1 MKKIFSAFAVVA
13 AFALFL
19 SGPSANA
26 QTATLSATDQA
37 RLTNALAQLDATL
50 GIVRIRLAQ
59 NSLAADQR
67 IALSGTLGS
76 IRNTLSNLSFAMNA
90 PANSNL
96 ARTPSTG
103 AARAPMAV
111 SQPQAQAQTDLNSQ
125 TTVPAPAET
134 VAPAPIVNETPAA
147 AEASS
152 PSFLRSLLSSTFFWV
167 ALAVIALIALGTW
180 AVRSV
185 GAPRTAFASRRE
197 EDDDDRI

>member
-1 MKKIFSAFAVVA
+1 MKKIFSAFAVLA
-13 AFALFL
+13 AFAIFL
-19 SGPSANA
+19 SGASANA
-26 QTATLSATDQA
+26 QTVALSATDQA

-50 GIVRIRLAQ
+50 GIIRIRLAQ

-76 IRNTLSNLSFAMNA
+76 VRNTLSNLSFAMNA
-90 PANSNL
+90 PANSNVAQTPST
-96 ARTPSTG
+96 ARTPV
-103 AARAPMAV
+103 AV

-125 TTVPAPAET
+125 TTVPAPTET
-134 VAPAPIVNETPAA
+134 VAPAPVVNETPAA

>member
-13 AFALFL
+13 AFVLFL
-19 SGPSANA
+19 SGASANA

-37 RLTNALAQLDATL
+37 RLNNALAQLDATL
-50 GIVRIRLAQ
+50 GIVRIRLGQ

-90 PANSNL
+90 PANSNV
-96 ARTPSTG
+96 AQTPSTV
-103 AARAPMAV
+103 RTPVAV
-111 SQPQAQAQTDLNSQ
+111 SQPQTQAQTDLNSQ
-125 TTVPAPAET
+125 TTVPAPGET
-134 VAPAPIVNETPAA
+134 VAPAPVVNETPAA

-167 ALAVIALIALGTW
+167 ALAVIALVALGTW